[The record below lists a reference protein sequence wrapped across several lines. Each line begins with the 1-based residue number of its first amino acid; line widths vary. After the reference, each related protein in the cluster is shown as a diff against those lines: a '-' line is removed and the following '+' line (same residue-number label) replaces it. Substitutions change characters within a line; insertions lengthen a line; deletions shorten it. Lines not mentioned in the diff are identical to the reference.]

1 MSSTKPAFPPGTRVA
16 LYLRRSDAKQ
26 EESIETQRSVGTRYC
41 DARGWV
47 IAAEYIDDGI
57 SRAEFV
63 RRRGLTAMLVDAEST
78 APSKRRKKPREWSV
92 VVCSESSRLGGD
104 MQRTPLILQTLID
117 AGCSVV
123 YHRTDELVRID
134 TSTDRLLLTVRAYTD
149 ELEREKTSER
159 TVEALG
165 TLVRNGKAAGGP
177 CYGYRIVNGCY
188 AIDEAQSAVVRRI
201 FDAYIADIG
210 YRAIARR
217 LNEDHVPAP
226 QNAGKRALGLW
237 SRPTVR
243 AILLR
248 ERYRGVAKHG
258 REKKMYKGATLVRV
272 ARPAEEVLVYETP
285 AIVSPQQ
292 WDAVQA
298 RMASNPRFAHCVTTR
313 GAPSRYFL
321 VGRTRCAACGGA
333 VFGLARG
340 KRPPVYVCGR
350 RRNGGIHV
358 CTNAMAHPVATTD
371 AAIAAELMRVRTPA
385 VMAVMLRELRKALAA
400 ELQAKPDDRSR
411 IEAEIK
417 SVKLKLKRLA
427 KVAMALDGDVEAIT
441 DAIREQQAQLKALE
455 GQLAACG
462 ATRAA
467 LDRIEVYEAR
477 ALAMGTPAMTP
488 ELARDMFASA
498 AGPTVMDAAGLSTE
512 LEIASLF
519 NGTDCVT
526 PRSGNNTEQHA
537 PGAVLV
543 PFRVR
548 LATAA

>member
-1 MSSTKPAFPPGTRVA
+1 MSSKPTIARGTPVC
-16 LYLRRSDAKQ
+16 LYLRRSDEKQ
-26 EESIETQRSVGTRYC
+26 DESIATQRASGTRYC
-41 DARGWV
+41 AEHGLP
-47 IAAEYIDDGI
+47 IACEYVDDSI

-63 RRRGLTAMLVDAEST
+63 RRKGLLGMINDAKMS
-78 APSKRRKKPREWSV
+78 APHKQRNRRERAWQF
-92 VVCSESSRLGGD
+92 VVCRDSSRLGGD
-104 MQRTPLILQTLID
+104 MVRTTAALQELHEAKI
-117 AGCSVV
+117 GVV
-123 YHRTDELVRID
+123 YYDSNELVGLD
-134 TSTDRLLLTVRAYTD
+134 SSNDRLVATMRAWAD
-149 ELEREKTSER
+149 ENEREKIVSRTTEKLAER
-159 TVEALG
+159 
-165 TLVRNGKAAGGP
+165 VREGKAAGGP
-177 CYGYRIVNGCY
+177 CYGYRIVDKRY
-188 AIDEAQSAVVRRI
+188 AVNEPEAAVVRRV
-201 FDAYIADIG
+201 FDAYASG
-210 YRAIARR
+210 VGCRAIARR
-217 LNEDHVPAP
+217 LNDDHVPAP
-226 QNAGKRALGLW
+226 KNAGKRALGLW

-248 ERYRGVAKHG
+248 ERYRGVASHG
-258 REKKMYKGATLVRV
+258 VSQKIYRDGTQVRV
-272 ARPAEEVLVYETP
+272 KRPAEAVITYETP
-285 AIVSPQQ
+285 AIVTQPK
-292 WDAVQA
+292 WDAVQS
-298 RMASNPRFAHCVTTR
+298 RMASNPRFAHCTTTR

-350 RRNGGIHV
+350 RRNGGVHV

-400 ELQAKPDDRSR
+400 ELQAEPDDRIR
-411 IEAEIK
+411 IEAEVK

-488 ELARDMFASA
+488 ELARDMFAIA

-526 PRSGNNTEQHA
+526 PRSGNNTEQHTSA
-537 PGAVLV
+537 AVLV

>member
-41 DARGWV
+41 DARRWV

-188 AIDEAQSAVVRRI
+188 AIDEPQAAVVRRI
-201 FDAYIADIG
+201 FDAYIAGIG

-217 LNEDHVPAP
+217 LNDDHVPAP
-226 QNAGKRALGLW
+226 QNAGERALGLW

-285 AIVSPQQ
+285 AIVSQQQ

-350 RRNGGIHV
+350 RRNGGVHV

-371 AAIAAELMRVRTPA
+371 AAIAAELMRIRTPA
-385 VMAVMLRELRKALAA
+385 VMAVMLRELRKSLAA
-400 ELQAKPDDRSR
+400 ELQATPDDRSR

-417 SVKLKLKRLA
+417 SVQTKRRRLVALA
-427 KVAMALDGDVEAIT
+427 ERTDGD
-441 DAIREQQAQLKALE
+441 DAVVARLGELGAQLKTLE

-488 ELARDMFASA
+488 ELARDMFAAA

-512 LEIASLF
+512 LEIANLF
-519 NGTDCVT
+519 NGPDCVT
-526 PRSGNNTEQHA
+526 PRSGNSTEQHA
-537 PGAVLV
+537 SAAVLV